1 MSHPDESD
9 DARAAEGRSGG
20 RRRRGSPPTTRP
32 AWDAATYGRPDDM
45 RPPPRRTPPPPDP
58 YPADPYP
65 SDPSPADRYP
75 ADRYPSDPYSADPLG
90 DRYRSEPYP
99 ADPSDRYRA
108 SEPYPPSP
116 DPYPASPDP
125 YPSRPDPYGPR
136 PEPYGT
142 EPQRY
147 GSESNPPDSY
157 PATRSYPS
165 YPMAPNRPETPP
177 DTYAPDRYTS
187 FRAEPGSDYPAEED
201 EPTYVASGLYRDS
214 DNGSASTGQPVAEYP
229 GGWEPEAE
237 AAPPKSRA
245 GRNLPAAI
253 GVGLGLAIVV
263 LGSLFLWRP
272 AFLGVVAVAV
282 GVGIWE
288 LVRAIR
294 TTGINPPMLP
304 LVAGGALMTGL
315 AWWGQADALTF
326 GLMVTVLAA
335 MVWRLADGALGYGRD
350 VTAATLVA
358 VYVPF
363 LGGFAALLAAPAAD
377 GDLRVLVT
385 LAAVVL
391 SDTGGYAAGVFF
403 GRHPM
408 APSVSPKK
416 SWEGLA
422 GSLAATAIGS
432 AVLLLILFDVDVWW
446 GAVFGMAVSAAAVI
460 GDLGESMVKRDLGVK
475 DMSSLLPGHG
485 GLMDRLD
492 SIVLAAP
499 TAYLLLLV
507 LAPVA

>member
-1 MSHPDESD
+1 M
-9 DARAAEGRSGG
+9 G
-20 RRRRGSPPTTRP
+20 
-32 AWDAATYGRPDDM
+32 
-45 RPPPRRTPPPPDP
+45 
-58 YPADPYP
+58 
-65 SDPSPADRYP
+65 
-75 ADRYPSDPYSADPLG
+75 
-90 DRYRSEPYP
+90 
-99 ADPSDRYRA
+99 
-108 SEPYPPSP
+108 
-116 DPYPASPDP
+116 
-125 YPSRPDPYGPR
+125 
-136 PEPYGT
+136 
-142 EPQRY
+142 
-147 GSESNPPDSY
+147 
-157 PATRSYPS
+157 
-165 YPMAPNRPETPP
+165 PNRPEPPP

-187 FRAEPGSDYPAEED
+187 FRAEPGPDYPSDYPPD
-201 EPTYVASGLYRDS
+201 EPGPTYVASGLYLDS
-214 DNGSASTGQPVAEYP
+214 DNAGSPPTDQPITEYP
-229 GGWEPEAE
+229 GGWEPEA
-237 AAPPKSRA
+237 AAAPKSRA

-253 GVGLGLAIVV
+253 GVGLGLAVVV

-294 TTGINPPMLP
+294 TTGVNPPMLP

-326 GLMVTVLAA
+326 GLIVTVLAA

-350 VTAATLVA
+350 VTAAALVA

-432 AVLLLILFDVDVWW
+432 AVLLLILFDVDLWW

-475 DMSSLLPGHG
+475 DMSTLLPGHG

-499 TAYLLLLV
+499 TAYVLLLV
-507 LAPVA
+507 LAPVT

>member
-1 MSHPDESD
+1 MSYPDESD
-9 DARAAEGRSGG
+9 DDRAAEGRSGG

-45 RPPPRRTPPPPDP
+45 RPPPRRTPPSPDP
-58 YPADPYP
+58 YPDDPYP
-65 SDPSPADRYP
+65 PDPPP
-75 ADRYPSDPYSADPLG
+75 ADRYPSD
-90 DRYRSEPYP
+90 PYP

-108 SEPYPPSP
+108 SEPYPPRP
-116 DPYPASPDP
+116 DAYPT
-125 YPSRPDPYGPR
+125 RPDPYGPR

-142 EPQRY
+142 EPPP
-147 GSESNPPDSY
+147 NPPESY
-157 PATRSYPS
+157 PAARSYPS
-165 YPMAPNRPETPP
+165 YPMAPSRPETPP

-187 FRAEPGSDYPAEED
+187 FRAESESDHPAEEP
-201 EPTYVASGLYRDS
+201 EPTYVASGLYLDS
-214 DNGSASTGQPVAEYP
+214 DNGGPASTGQPIAEYP

-253 GVGLGLAIVV
+253 GVGLGLAVVV
-263 LGSLFLWRP
+263 LGSLFFWRP

-294 TTGINPPMLP
+294 TNGINPPLLP

-358 VYVPF
+358 IYVPF

-432 AVLLLILFDVDVWW
+432 AILLLILFDVDVWW

-507 LAPVA
+507 LAPVT

>member
-1 MSHPDESD
+1 MSYPDESED
-9 DARAAEGRSGG
+9 DRAAEGRSGG
-20 RRRRGSPPTTRP
+20 RRRRASPPTTRP

-45 RPPPRRTPPPPDP
+45 RPPRRNPPPPDP
-58 YPADPYP
+58 YPPDPYP
-65 SDPSPADRYP
+65 PDPPPSGRYP
-75 ADRYPSDPYSADPLG
+75 
-90 DRYRSEPYP
+90 SEPYP
-99 ADPSDRYRA
+99 ADPADRYRA
-108 SEPYPPSP
+108 AEPYPPSP
-116 DPYPASPDP
+116 DPYPPRPDP
-125 YPSRPDPYGPR
+125 YPSSRDAYSPGPDPYPPGPGPYGTR
-136 PEPYGT
+136 SEPYGT
-142 EPQRY
+142 EPQPYGTERY
-147 GSESNPPDSY
+147 PPESY
-157 PATRSYPS
+157 PAARSYPS
-165 YPMAPNRPETPP
+165 YPMAPNPMAPSRPEPPP

-187 FRAEPGSDYPAEED
+187 FQAEPGPDYPAEEP
-201 EPTYVASGLYRDS
+201 EPTYVASGLYLDS
-214 DNGSASTGQPVAEYP
+214 DSGGAASNGQPIAEYP

-237 AAPPKSRA
+237 ATPPKSRA

-253 GVGLGLAIVV
+253 GVGLGLAVVV

-294 TTGINPPMLP
+294 TTGINPPLLP
-304 LVAGGALMTGL
+304 LVAGGALITGL

-335 MVWRLADGALGYGRD
+335 MVWRLADGAFGYGRD

-363 LGGFAALLAAPAAD
+363 LGGFAAMLASPAAD

-385 LAAVVL
+385 LAAIVL

-422 GSLAATAIGS
+422 GSLAATAVGS

-446 GAVFGMAVSAAAVI
+446 GAVFGLAVSAAAVI
-460 GDLGESMVKRDLGVK
+460 GDLGESMIKRDLGVK

-492 SIVLAAP
+492 SILLAAP

-507 LAPVA
+507 LAPVT